1 MSVRSVMGLYG
12 NRRACG
18 GGSRRWRVP
27 ERRVPAAHPPQ
38 LRVYLLGA
46 ARPQRV
52 SRVTSVLPA
61 LGRSWCHSRVIPT
74 LDPRGNPVQVGL
86 TAVAI
91 SGTTSSYSQRWT
103 LHRAPWREA
112 GGLRTRS
119 AAPGVPSPAMISAAP
134 LFGGVHNWTSTDRV
148 LMCGISE
155 DRRTTLSDEES
166 KTSSAQPLGS
176 DDRCVSAILPKVDL
190 IPAPNQSDALML
202 QEVGATQVETGQ
214 KPEDKPPDGSEPEAA
229 GTVSPSKACNN
240 LSLPKGKAVTKVTEN
255 PIHAAP
261 TRHSKKGEPA
271 RPAAQDKAAGL
282 EAPAAR
288 PSDIDSA
295 LLAPG
300 IQMAGPAVDASHAV
314 VSSAFPFTMS
324 RICFPTTQVPNVQKL
339 PLSFPPGAVLTP
351 SQPLVYIPPPN
362 CGQPLS
368 VTTLP
373 TTFGVTST
381 LTLPI
386 MPHHAL
392 SEQCLLRAPS
402 ELQSPTF
409 ASPLGRPL
417 TTDTKVVSAEM
428 TKPASAANPSA
439 SLTKS
444 NMTPAVDGPP
454 VCTDASAST
463 LSALQTLS
471 AHPTI
476 PVVSVALASY
486 SRTPNLEPQNDS
498 SSSSSVSPLKSP
510 PQLEREMLSPQDS
523 YEMPLDLSSKSHR
536 HKHVPPN
543 QRKTP
548 PMPVLTPV
556 HTSGKASLSTVL
568 SRADSSTL
576 SPATVSF
583 TSSSVSQNLRG
594 VPPLVVFPD
603 FIRNGDQLS
612 PQIVGTSGP
621 WMKSSAALISTIP
634 GTYVGVANPVPA
646 SLLLN
651 KDSSLSLTSDSRHLA
666 KQEPISIID
675 QGEPKIS
682 GSCGKKTSQPG
693 VDGQQPTDKRHHG
706 RPLTVNS
713 LCSSKDWT
721 LPGQGSAHPKCPL
734 NGKPSNSQV
743 LPISWSPYHQTSVLS
758 IGIPAA
764 NQGSHQRLPIS
775 EFTLF
780 SSILPAESKVTP
792 QKSAGD
798 STLSFQ
804 QKPAMTPAA
813 AHEQDPLANAKTC
826 ESVSK
831 PRKTHTNKT
840 LLAPKPAAGNAA
852 LYIQSGIADTDSS
865 ADGKQAS
872 DVSASLHPP
881 PHKSNCKDE
890 KVQPPKLGCN
900 RKTLGDTK
908 PKNKVLA
915 SYMTNN
921 PLTMAQRNDSGQCL
935 PLFSQEGNKN
945 DIMSD
950 ISPDQPVHRKR
961 GLKKAHALQDS
972 QHCVQ
977 EVDLSK
983 VKIERVDDDENFG
996 CLPSLSSPSW
1006 SPVEMPPITKVKAK
1020 VKKEPGVRG
1029 RSKRLEEVTPTKP
1042 AAQKARGKGKG
1053 EDVDRSLAPS
1063 HKRKGKRPSCDSNLE
1078 NKEHTSLKSKQDPVI
1093 SIVRRRRRA
1102 IKSEPLDPEYDP
1114 GSYGFSD
1121 TGPTVDDVRTEE
1133 GEDEATIP
1141 YKRRKLR
1148 KNCKPGRPRKYTAIK
1163 VEPEPELIT
1172 PVIQDS
1178 WQLSSRGLDTVTES
1192 LREQDNNGEEDGLLR
1207 RRKRRRQKNRKY
1219 QNGEYLTEKEEE
1231 EVSQYCCR
1239 RRARTDFRK
1248 RKISTDE
1255 AGEIL
1260 QSNQSLSNPRNFSL
1274 EDSPLQIL
1282 EKPSGK
1288 RKCKAKHLR
1297 GGRDEEAKGRGWRSS
1312 LTPRSTPTKSPRKS
1326 CQPGTPCSSRR
1337 TSSLGSC
1344 DTLCSQNMPPEARRL
1359 IVNKNAGETLL
1370 QRAARLGYKDVV
1382 LYCLQRDQGDI
1393 NHRDNAGY
1401 TALHEACA
1409 RGWTSI
1415 LRILLENG
1423 ANVNCSAQ
1431 DGTRPIH
1438 DAVVNDNLETVWLLL
1453 SYGADPTLATYS
1465 GQTPMKLASSETMR
1479 MFLSDYLSDLRG
1491 RCDGDPRA
1499 SWDFFSSS
1507 VLDPKDEIGH
1517 DVLLDASD
1525 ACTEQPEGEE
1535 PKEDDFLF
1543 EFSDSPLISCYNLH
1557 ISLNSGPS
1565 NWFLASDVLKRLKL
1579 SSRIFQARYPNF
1591 EIVSMQ
1597 KKEFTQQVFTS
1608 QILTPTE
1615 GTDYWPQD
1623 CGEMVELVK
1632 YGPELARLL
1641 GSAVEFQSVD
1651 S

>member
-1 MSVRSVMGLYG
+1 
-12 NRRACG
+12 
-18 GGSRRWRVP
+18 
-27 ERRVPAAHPPQ
+27 
-38 LRVYLLGA
+38 
-46 ARPQRV
+46 
-52 SRVTSVLPA
+52 
-61 LGRSWCHSRVIPT
+61 
-74 LDPRGNPVQVGL
+74 
-86 TAVAI
+86 
-91 SGTTSSYSQRWT
+91 
-103 LHRAPWREA
+103 
-112 GGLRTRS
+112 
-119 AAPGVPSPAMISAAP
+119 MISAAP
-134 LFGGVHNWTSTDRV
+134 LFGGVHNWTSADRV
-148 LMCGISE
+148 RMCGITE

-166 KTSSAQPLGS
+166 KSSGAQSLGS
-176 DDRCVSAILPKVDL
+176 DDRCVSAVLSKVDL
-190 IPAPNQSDALML
+190 IPASNQSDALML

-214 KPEDKPPDGSEPEAA
+214 KPEDKPPDGAEPEAA
-229 GTVSPSKACNN
+229 GTISPSKACSN
-240 LSLPKGKAVTKVTEN
+240 LFRPQGKVVTKAATEN
-255 PIHAAP
+255 PILAAP
-261 TRHSKKGEPA
+261 SRHSKKSEA
-271 RPAAQDKAAGL
+271 SRPLAPEKAAGL
-282 EAPAAR
+282 EPPAA
-288 PSDIDSA
+288 SMADVDSAGKQNA

-300 IQMAGPAVDASHAV
+300 IQMAGPPVDASHAV
-314 VSSAFPFTMS
+314 VSSGFPFTMS

-339 PLSFPPGAVLTP
+339 PLTFPPGAVLTP

-392 SEQCLLRAPS
+392 TEQCLLRTPS
-402 ELQSPTF
+402 ELQSHTF
-409 ASPLGRPL
+409 ASPVGRPL

-428 TKPASAANPSA
+428 TKPASTATPSA
-439 SLTKS
+439 PLTTS
-444 NMTPAVDGPP
+444 NISPVVDGPP
-454 VCTDASAST
+454 VCTDAPATT

-486 SRTPNLEPQNDS
+486 SRTPILEPQNDS

-568 SRADSSTL
+568 SRSDPSTT

-603 FIRNGDQLS
+603 FLRNGDQLS
-612 PQIVGTSGP
+612 SQIVGTSGS

-651 KDSSLSLTSDSRHLA
+651 KDSSLSLSSDSRHLA

-682 GSCGKKTSQPG
+682 GSCGKKNSQPG
-693 VDGQQPTDKRHHG
+693 VDSLQPTEKRQHG
-706 RPLTVNS
+706 RPTAVNS

-721 LPGQGSAHPKCPL
+721 LAGQGSVHPKCPL

-758 IGIPAA
+758 IGIPASGTLHP
-764 NQGSHQRLPIS
+764 NQGSHQRLPVG

-780 SSILPAESKVTP
+780 SSILPTESKVTP
-792 QKSAGD
+792 PKSAGD
-798 STLSFQ
+798 SILSSQ
-804 QKPAMTPAA
+804 QKPATTP
-813 AHEQDPLANAKTC
+813 AHEQDPPATAKTC
-826 ESVSK
+826 QSAPR

-840 LLAPKPAAGNAA
+840 LLAPKPAAGKSA
-852 LYIQSGIADTDSS
+852 LYLQSGIADPADGNV
-865 ADGKQAS
+865 DGKQAS
-872 DVSASLHPP
+872 DQSASLHTTSNKP
-881 PHKSNCKDE
+881 NCKDD
-890 KVQPPKLGCN
+890 KIRPPKLSCS

-921 PLTMAQRNDSGQCL
+921 PLAVAQRKDSGQCL
-935 PLFSQEGNKN
+935 PLSQEGSKK
-945 DIMSD
+945 DAKSD
-950 ISPDQPVHRKR
+950 KSPDQPVHRKR
-961 GLKKAHALQDS
+961 GLKKAQASPDS
-972 QHCVQ
+972 RHCVQ

-996 CLPSLSSPSW
+996 CLPSFSSPSW
-1006 SPVEMPPITKVKAK
+1006 SPVDMPPITKVKAK
-1020 VKKEPGVRG
+1020 VKKEPGARG
-1029 RSKRLEEVTPTKP
+1029 RSKRLEEVAPSKP
-1042 AAQKARGKGKG
+1042 AAPKARSKVKG
-1053 EDVDRSLAPS
+1053 EDVDGSMQPS
-1063 HKRKGKRPSCDSNLE
+1063 HKRKGKRLPCISNLE
-1078 NKEHTSLKSKQDPVI
+1078 NKEHTSSKSKQDPVV
-1093 SIVRRRRRA
+1093 SRVRRRRRRA
-1102 IKSEPLDPEYDP
+1102 IKSEPLDPEFDP

-1121 TGPTVDDVRTEE
+1121 IGPTVDAIRTEE
-1133 GEDEATIP
+1133 EEDEASIP

-1148 KNCKPGRPRKYTAIK
+1148 KNCKPGRPRKYTVIK
-1163 VEPEPELIT
+1163 EEPEPELIT

-1178 WQLSSRGLDTVTES
+1178 WELSSRGLDTATETH
-1192 LREQDNNGEEDGLLR
+1192 REQDNNGEEDGVLR

-1231 EVSQYCCR
+1231 EVSQYYCR

-1255 AGEIL
+1255 TSEIL
-1260 QSNQSLSNPRNFSL
+1260 RSNRRPSDPRNFSL
-1274 EDSPLQIL
+1274 QDSPPLQIL

-1288 RKCKAKHLR
+1288 RKCKTKHL
-1297 GGRDEEAKGRGWRSS
+1297 GGGTDEEAKGRGWRSS

-1344 DTLCSQNMPPEARRL
+1344 GTHCSQNMPPEARRL

-1465 GQTPMKLASSETMR
+1465 GQTPMKLASSEAMR

-1499 SWDFFSSS
+1499 SWDFYSSL

-1517 DVLLDASD
+1517 DVLLDAS
-1525 ACTEQPEGEE
+1525 CTEGLEGEE
-1535 PKEDDFLF
+1535 PQEDDFLF
-1543 EFSDSPLISCYNLH
+1543 EFSESPLVSCYNLH
-1557 ISLNSGPS
+1557 VSLSSGPS
-1565 NWFLASDVLKRLKL
+1565 NWFLVSDVLKRLKL

-1591 EIVSMQ
+1591 EIVTMQ
-1597 KKEFTQQVFTS
+1597 KKEFTRQAFTS
-1608 QILTPTE
+1608 QILTPSE

-1632 YGPELARLL
+1632 YGPELLRLL

>member
-1 MSVRSVMGLYG
+1 
-12 NRRACG
+12 
-18 GGSRRWRVP
+18 
-27 ERRVPAAHPPQ
+27 
-38 LRVYLLGA
+38 
-46 ARPQRV
+46 
-52 SRVTSVLPA
+52 
-61 LGRSWCHSRVIPT
+61 
-74 LDPRGNPVQVGL
+74 
-86 TAVAI
+86 
-91 SGTTSSYSQRWT
+91 
-103 LHRAPWREA
+103 
-112 GGLRTRS
+112 
-119 AAPGVPSPAMISAAP
+119 MISAAP
-134 LFGGVHNWTSTDRV
+134 LYGGVHNWSSTDRV
-148 LMCGISE
+148 RMCGINE

-166 KTSSAQPLGS
+166 KSSSAQALGS
-176 DDRCVSAILPKVDL
+176 DDHCVSAILSKVDL
-190 IPAPNQSDALML
+190 LPAPNQSDALML
-202 QEVGATQVETGQ
+202 QEVGATKVETGQ
-214 KPEDKPPDGSEPEAA
+214 KPEDKPPDGAEPEAA
-229 GTVSPSKACNN
+229 SAIPPSTACNN
-240 LSLPKGKAVTKVTEN
+240 VSLAKGKGATKATEK
-255 PIHAAP
+255 PLHTAP
-261 TRHSKKGEPA
+261 GRHSARSETL
-271 RPAAQDKAAGL
+271 RPAAPEKAAGL
-282 EAPAAR
+282 EPPAALAADVDSSGR
-288 PSDIDSA
+288 PNA

-300 IQMAGPAVDASHAV
+300 VQVAGQSGDASHTL
-314 VSSAFPFTMS
+314 VSSGFPFTMS

-392 SEQCLLRAPS
+392 TERCLLRAPS
-402 ELQSPTF
+402 ELQSHTLATPV
-409 ASPLGRPL
+409 GRPL
-417 TTDTKVVSAEM
+417 TTDSNVVSAEM
-428 TKPASAANPSA
+428 TKPASVATPSA
-439 SLTKS
+439 SLTSS

-454 VCTDASAST
+454 VCTPASTST
-463 LSALQTLS
+463 LSALQSLA

-476 PVVSVALASY
+476 PIVSVALTSF
-486 SRTPNLEPQNDS
+486 SRTPTLEPQNDS

-568 SRADSSTL
+568 SRADSGTA
-576 SPATVSF
+576 SPAAVSF

-594 VPPLVVFPD
+594 VPPLVMFPD
-603 FIRNGDQLS
+603 FLRNGDQLS
-612 PQIVGTSGP
+612 SQIVGTSGS

-651 KDSSLSLTSDSRHLA
+651 KDSSLSLGSDSRHLA

-682 GSCGKKTSQPG
+682 GSCGKKSSQPS
-693 VDGQQPTDKRHHG
+693 VDGQQPTEKRQHG
-706 RPLTVNS
+706 CPTTIGS
-713 LCSSKDWT
+713 LCSKDWT
-721 LPGQGSAHPKCPL
+721 LPGHGSAHPKCPL

-758 IGIPAA
+758 IGIPATGTLHP
-764 NQGSHQRLPIS
+764 NQGSHQRLPVG

-780 SSILPAESKVTP
+780 SSILPAESKATP

-798 STLSFQ
+798 STLSYH
-804 QKPAMTPAA
+804 QKPMMTAAA
-813 AHEQDPLANAKTC
+813 AHEQDPLAKSRTC

-831 PRKTHTNKT
+831 PPKTHTNKMM
-840 LLAPKPAAGNAA
+840 LAPKPAAGNAA
-852 LYIQSGIADTDSS
+852 LYLQSGMTDRVASS
-865 ADGKQAS
+865 ADGKPAS
-872 DVSASLHPP
+872 DGSAPLHVLPDKP
-881 PHKSNCKDE
+881 NCKDD
-890 KVQPPKLGCN
+890 KVRPPKLSCS
-900 RKTLGDTK
+900 RKALGDTK

-921 PLTMAQRNDSGQCL
+921 PLDAAQRKDSSQSL
-935 PLFSQEGNKN
+935 PLLSQDGNKK
-945 DIMSD
+945 DAKSD
-950 ISPDQPVHRKR
+950 VSPDQPAHRKR
-961 GLKKAHALQDS
+961 SLKKAHASLDA

-983 VKIERVDDDENFG
+983 VKIERVDDDEDFG
-996 CLPSLSSPSW
+996 RLPSFSSPSW
-1006 SPVEMPPITKVKAK
+1006 SPVEMPPIAKVKAK
-1020 VKKEPGVRG
+1020 IKKEPGVRG
-1029 RSKRLEEVTPTKP
+1029 RAKRLEEVTPTKP
-1042 AAQKARGKGKG
+1042 APQKTRCKTTEKD
-1053 EDVDRSLAPS
+1053 EDRSVQPS
-1063 HKRKGKRPSCDSNLE
+1063 PKRKGKRPPCASSPE
-1078 NKEHTSLKSKQDPVI
+1078 NKVHTSLKSKQDPV
-1093 SIVRRRRRA
+1093 VTRVRRRRRRA
-1102 IKSEPLDPEYDP
+1102 IKSEPVDPEFAPATPERKSKNGFKDFIP
-1114 GSYGFSD
+1114 VVLKSRTRSQTGSQGFLD
-1121 TGPTVDDVRTEE
+1121 TGPRIDSLRTEE
-1133 GEDEATIP
+1133 EEDEAGIP

-1163 VEPEPELIT
+1163 EEPEPELIT
-1172 PVIQDS
+1172 PKIQDS
-1178 WQLSSRGLDTVTES
+1178 WELSSRGLDTAAP
-1192 LREQDNNGEEDGLLR
+1192 REQDDNGEEEGGLR

-1231 EVSQYCCR
+1231 EVSQYYCR

-1248 RKISTDE
+1248 RKISTAE
-1255 AGEIL
+1255 VGEIL
-1260 QSNQSLSNPRNFSL
+1260 RSNQRLSDPRNFGL
-1274 EDSPLQIL
+1274 EDSPSLQVL

-1288 RKCKAKHLR
+1288 RKCKTKHL
-1297 GGRDEEAKGRGWRSS
+1297 GGSTEEEAKGRGWRSS
-1312 LTPRSTPTKSPRKS
+1312 LTPSKSPRKS
-1326 CQPGTPCSSRR
+1326 CHPDPCRSRR

-1344 DTLCSQNMPPEARRL
+1344 DSHNMPPEARRL

-1465 GQTPMKLASSETMR
+1465 GQTPVRLASSEAMR
-1479 MFLSDYLSDLRG
+1479 TFLSDYLSDLRG

-1507 VLDPKDEIGH
+1507 VLDPQDEIGH

-1525 ACTEQPEGEE
+1525 ACAEEPEGEK
-1535 PKEDDFLF
+1535 PQDDDFLF

-1557 ISLNSGPS
+1557 VSLNSGPS
-1565 NWFLASDVLKRLKL
+1565 NWFLVSDVLKRMKL

-1597 KKEFTQQVFTS
+1597 KKEFTRQVFTS
-1608 QILTPTE
+1608 QILTPAE
-1615 GTDYWPQD
+1615 GTDYWAQD

-1632 YGPELARLL
+1632 FEAELVRLL